1 MLHWILDI
9 LRGAVIG
16 VSNIIPGV
24 SGGTMAVSMGIY
36 DRVIYA
42 VNNLFRQFRK
52 NFRDILPILI
62 GVLVGLFAFAALIGT
77 LLGTKSAEIP
87 VTRLPTNFAFIGLIL
102 GGLPAIYKRVN
113 MKNAGIPGIILFL
126 AFLALV
132 VVLPLLNP
140 PEARTVD
147 HSLGTIL
154 LMIPLG
160 AIASSTMVI
169 PGVSGSMI
177 MMLLGYYN
185 PVINAM
191 NDLRGGDWSSLAV
204 LLPYVIGLLGGIVF
218 IAKLMNF
225 LLRKHGALTFSAI
238 FGLVIGSPVTLLM
251 QNRDCFPP
259 VNAGN
264 WIACIACL
272 AVGFAIAW
280 FMSTLDRKQTET
292 GGEKAP
298 ETVPETAEESR

>member
-1 MLHWILDI
+1 MLQWILDV
-9 LRGAVIG
+9 LRGVVIG

-42 VNNLFRQFRK
+42 VNNLFKQFKK
-52 NFRDILPILI
+52 NFKELLPILI
-62 GVLVGLFAFAALIGT
+62 GVLIGLFAFAALIGT
-77 LLGTKSAEIP
+77 LLGTKSEEIP
-87 VTRLPTNFAFIGLIL
+87 ITRLPTNFAFIGLIL

-113 MKNAGIPGIILFL
+113 MKSARIPGVILFL

-147 HSLGTIL
+147 HSVGTIL
-154 LMIPLG
+154 LMVLLG

-169 PGVSGSMI
+169 PGISGSMI
-177 MMLLGYYN
+177 LMLLGYYN

-191 NDLRGGDWSSLAV
+191 NDLRGGDWSSLAI
-204 LLPYVIGLLGGIVF
+204 LLPYVIGLLAGIVF

-225 LLRKHGALTFSAI
+225 LLKKHPALTFCAI
-238 FGLVIGSPVTLLM
+238 FGLVIGSPVALLM
-251 QNRDCFPP
+251 QNRECFPLA
-259 VNAGN
+259 NTGN
-264 WIACIACL
+264 WIASIACL
-272 AVGFAIAW
+272 VIGFAIAW
-280 FMSTLDRKQTET
+280 FMSTLDKKQ
-292 GGEKAP
+292 A
-298 ETVPETAEESR
+298 

>member
-1 MLHWILDI
+1 MLQWFLDI

-42 VNNLFRQFRK
+42 VNNLFKQFKK
-52 NFRDILPILI
+52 NFKDLLPIII

-77 LLGTKSAEIP
+77 LLGTKSEEIP
-87 VTRLPTNFAFIGLIL
+87 ITRLPTNFAFIGLIL

-113 MKNAGIPGIILFL
+113 MKSAGIPGILLFL
-126 AFLALV
+126 VFLALV

-140 PEARTVD
+140 PEKRNLD
-147 HSLGTIL
+147 HSVGTML

-169 PGVSGSMI
+169 PGISGSMI
-177 MMLLGYYN
+177 LMLLGYYN

-191 NDLRGGDWSSLAV
+191 NDLRGGAWSSLAI
-204 LLPYVIGLLGGIVF
+204 LLPYVIGLLVGIVF

-225 LLRKHGALTFSAI
+225 LLKKHAALTFCAI
-238 FGLVIGSPVTLLM
+238 FGLVIGSPVALLM
-251 QNRDCFPP
+251 QNRECFQLA
-259 VNAGN
+259 NAGN
-264 WIACIACL
+264 WIASIVCL
-272 AVGFAIAW
+272 AAGFAVAW
-280 FMSTLDRKQTET
+280 FMATLDGKQSPGRQEQ
-292 GGEKAP
+292 G
-298 ETVPETAEESR
+298 

>member
-1 MLHWILDI
+1 MLQWILDI

-36 DRVIYA
+36 DRVIDA
-42 VNNLFRQFRK
+42 VNNLFKQFKK
-52 NFRDILPILI
+52 NFKDLLPIII
-62 GVLVGLFAFAALIGT
+62 GVLIGLFAFAALIGT
-77 LLGTKSAEIP
+77 LLGTKSEEIP
-87 VTRLPTNFAFIGLIL
+87 ITRLPTNFAFIGLIL

-113 MKNAGIPGIILFL
+113 MKSAKIPGVILFL
-126 AFLALV
+126 VFLALV

-147 HSLGTIL
+147 HSIGTIL

-169 PGVSGSMI
+169 PGISGSMI
-177 MMLLGYYN
+177 LMLLGYYN

-191 NDLRGGDWSSLAV
+191 NDLRGGDWSSLAI
-204 LLPYVIGLLGGIVF
+204 LAPYVIGLLVGIVF

-225 LLRKHGALTFSAI
+225 LLKKHAALTFSAI
-238 FGLVIGSPVTLLM
+238 FGLVIGSPVALLM
-251 QNRDCFPP
+251 QNRECFQLA
-259 VNAGN
+259 NTGN
-264 WIACIACL
+264 WIASIACL
-272 AVGFAIAW
+272 IVGFAIAW
-280 FMSTLDRKQTET
+280 FMSTLDKKE
-292 GGEKAP
+292 A
-298 ETVPETAEESR
+298 

>member
-1 MLHWILDI
+1 MLQWFLDI

-42 VNNLFRQFRK
+42 VNNLFKQFKK
-52 NFRDILPILI
+52 NFKNLLPIII

-77 LLGTKSAEIP
+77 LLGTKSEEIP
-87 VTRLPTNFAFIGLIL
+87 ITRLPTNFAFIGLIL

-113 MKNAGIPGIILFL
+113 MKSAGIPGILLFL
-126 AFLALV
+126 VFLALV

-140 PEARTVD
+140 PEARNVD
-147 HSLGTIL
+147 HSIGTIL

-185 PVINAM
+185 SVINAM
-191 NDLRGGDWSSLAV
+191 NDLRGGDWSSLAI
-204 LLPYVIGLLGGIVF
+204 LLPYVIGLLVGIVF

-225 LLRKHGALTFSAI
+225 LLKKYSALTFSAI
-238 FGLVIGSPVTLLM
+238 FGLVIGSPVALLM
-251 QNRDCFPP
+251 QNRECFELA
-259 VNAGN
+259 NTGN
-264 WIACIACL
+264 WIASIACL
-272 AVGFAIAW
+272 VIGFAIAW
-280 FMSTLDRKQTET
+280 FMSTLDKKQ
-292 GGEKAP
+292 EKQA
-298 ETVPETAEESR
+298 

>member
-1 MLHWILDI
+1 MLQWILDV

-42 VNNLFRQFRK
+42 VNNLFKQFK
-52 NFRDILPILI
+52 KSFREILPILI
-62 GVLVGLFAFAALIGT
+62 GVLIGLFAFAALIGT
-77 LLGTKSAEIP
+77 LLGTKSSEIP
-87 VTRLPTNFAFIGLIL
+87 MTRLPTNFAFIGLIL

-113 MKNAGIPGIILFL
+113 MKSAKLPGVVLFL
-126 AFLALV
+126 IFLALV

-147 HSLGTIL
+147 HSIGTIL

-169 PGVSGSMI
+169 PGISGSMI
-177 MMLLGYYN
+177 LMLLGYYN

-191 NDLRGGDWSSLAV
+191 NDLRAGDWSSLAI
-204 LLPYVIGLLGGIVF
+204 LAPYVIGLLVGIVF

-225 LLRKHGALTFSAI
+225 LLKKHAALTFSAI
-238 FGLVIGSPVTLLM
+238 FGLVIGSPVALLM
-251 QNRDCFPP
+251 QNRECFQL
-259 VNAGN
+259 ATTGN
-264 WIACIACL
+264 WIASVVCL
-272 AVGFAIAW
+272 VVGFAIAW
-280 FMSTLDRKQTET
+280 FMSTLDKKPAET
-292 GGEKAP
+292 D
-298 ETVPETAEESR
+298 

>member
-1 MLHWILDI
+1 MLQWFLDI

-42 VNNLFRQFRK
+42 VNNLFKQFKK
-52 NFRDILPILI
+52 NSRDLLPIII
-62 GVLVGLFAFAALIGT
+62 GVLVGLFAFAALIGN
-77 LLGTKSAEIP
+77 LLGTKSSEIP
-87 VTRLPTNFAFIGLIL
+87 MTRLPTNFAFIGLIL

-113 MKNAGIPGIILFL
+113 MKSARIPGVILFL
-126 AFLALV
+126 IFLALV

-147 HSLGTIL
+147 HSIGTIL

-160 AIASSTMVI
+160 AIASSTMVV
-169 PGVSGSMI
+169 PGISGSMI
-177 MMLLGYYN
+177 LMLLGYYN

-191 NDLRGGDWSSLAV
+191 NDLRGGDWSSLAI
-204 LLPYVIGLLGGIVF
+204 LAPYAIGLLVGIVF

-225 LLRKHGALTFSAI
+225 LLKKHAALTFCAI
-238 FGLVIGSPVTLLM
+238 FGLVIGSPVALLM
-251 QNRDCFPP
+251 QNRECFQI
-259 VNAGN
+259 ATTGN
-264 WIACIACL
+264 WIISIVCL
-272 AVGFAIAW
+272 VIGFAVAW
-280 FMSTLDRKQTET
+280 FMSTLDKKQSEP
-292 GGEKAP
+292 A
-298 ETVPETAEESR
+298 

>member
-1 MLHWILDI
+1 MLQWILDI

-42 VNNLFRQFRK
+42 VNNLFKQFKK
-52 NFRDILPILI
+52 NFRDLLPIII
-62 GVLVGLFAFAALIGT
+62 GVLIGLFAFAALIGT
-77 LLGTKSAEIP
+77 LLGTKSSEIP
-87 VTRLPTNFAFIGLIL
+87 MTRLPTNFAFIGLIL

-113 MKNAGIPGIILFL
+113 MKSAKIPGVVLFL
-126 AFLALV
+126 IFLALV

-147 HSLGTIL
+147 HSIGTIL

-169 PGVSGSMI
+169 PGISGSMI
-177 MMLLGYYN
+177 LMLLGYYN

-191 NDLRGGDWSSLAV
+191 NDLRAGDWSSLAI
-204 LLPYVIGLLGGIVF
+204 LAPYVVGLLVGIVF

-225 LLRKHGALTFSAI
+225 LLKKHAALTFSAI
-238 FGLVIGSPVTLLM
+238 FGLVIGSPVALLM
-251 QNRDCFPP
+251 QNRECFQL
-259 VNAGN
+259 ATTGN
-264 WIACIACL
+264 WIASIVCL
-272 AVGFAIAW
+272 VVGFAIAW
-280 FMSTLDRKQTET
+280 FMSTLDKKPAET
-292 GGEKAP
+292 D
-298 ETVPETAEESR
+298 

>member
-9 LRGAVIG
+9 LRGAVMG

-42 VNNLFRQFRK
+42 VNNLFKQFKK
-52 NFRDILPILI
+52 NFRDLLPIII
-62 GVLVGLFAFAALIGT
+62 GVLIGLFAFAALIGT
-77 LLGTKSAEIP
+77 LLGTKSDEIP
-87 VTRLPTNFAFIGLIL
+87 ITRLPTNFAFIGLIL
-102 GGLPAIYKRVN
+102 GGLPAIYKRVS
-113 MKNAGIPGIILFL
+113 MKNARMPGVVLFL
-126 AFLALV
+126 LFLALV

-147 HSLGTIL
+147 HSIGTIL

-169 PGVSGSMI
+169 PGISGSMI
-177 MMLLGYYN
+177 LMLLGYYN

-191 NDLRGGDWSSLAV
+191 NDLRGGDWSSLAI
-204 LLPYVIGLLGGIVF
+204 LAPYVIGLLVGIVF

-225 LLRKHGALTFSAI
+225 LLKKHAALTFSAI
-238 FGLVIGSPVTLLM
+238 FGLVIGSPVALLM
-251 QNRDCFPP
+251 QNRECFQLA
-259 VNAGN
+259 NTGN
-264 WIACIACL
+264 WIASIACL
-272 AVGFAIAW
+272 IVGFAIAW
-280 FMSTLDRKQTET
+280 FMSTLDKKE
-292 GGEKAP
+292 A
-298 ETVPETAEESR
+298 

>member
-1 MLHWILDI
+1 MLQWILDV
-9 LRGAVIG
+9 LRGAVMG

-36 DRVIYA
+36 DRVIFA
-42 VNNLFRQFRK
+42 VNNIFKQFK
-52 NFRDILPILI
+52 KSFKEILPILI
-62 GVLVGLFAFAALIGT
+62 GILIGLFAFAALIGT
-77 LLGTKSAEIP
+77 LLGTKSDEIP
-87 VTRLPTNFAFIGLIL
+87 ITRLPTNFAFIGLIL

-113 MKNAGIPGIILFL
+113 MKNAKLPGVILFL
-126 AFLALV
+126 LFLALV

-147 HSLGTIL
+147 HSIGTIL

-191 NDLRGGDWSSLAV
+191 NDLRGGDWSSLAI
-204 LLPYVIGLLGGIVF
+204 LLPYAIGLIVGIVF

-225 LLRKHGALTFSAI
+225 LLKKHEALTFCAI

-251 QNRDCFPP
+251 QNRECFALA
-259 VNAGN
+259 NTGN
-264 WIACIACL
+264 WIASIVCL
-272 AVGFAIAW
+272 VIGFAITW
-280 FMSTLDRKQTET
+280 FMSVIDKKQ
-292 GGEKAP
+292 
-298 ETVPETAEESR
+298 S

>member
-1 MLHWILDI
+1 MLQWILDI
-9 LRGAVIG
+9 LRGVVMG

-36 DRVIYA
+36 DRIIYA
-42 VNNLFRQFRK
+42 ANNIFKQFRK
-52 NFRDILPILI
+52 SIRELLPILI
-62 GVLVGLFAFAALIGT
+62 GVLIGLFAFAALIGT
-77 LLGTKSAEIP
+77 LLGTKSDEIP
-87 VTRLPTNFAFIGLIL
+87 LTRLPTNFAFIGLIL

-113 MKNAGIPGIILFL
+113 MRSAKIPGLILFL
-126 AFLALV
+126 VFLALV

-147 HSLGTIL
+147 HSFGTIL

-185 PVINAM
+185 SIINAM
-191 NDLRGGDWSSLAV
+191 NDLRGGDWSSLAI
-204 LLPYVIGLLGGIVF
+204 LLPYAIGLLVGIVV
-218 IAKLMNF
+218 IAKLMNY
-225 LLRKHGALTFSAI
+225 LLKKHAALTFCAI

-251 QNRDCFPP
+251 QNRECFPLA
-259 VNAGN
+259 NAGN
-264 WIACIACL
+264 WIASIVCL
-272 AVGFAIAW
+272 LIGFAVAW
-280 FMSTLDRKQTET
+280 FMSTIDKKQSEN
-292 GGEKAP
+292 
-298 ETVPETAEESR
+298 

>member
-1 MLHWILDI
+1 MLHWILDV

-42 VNNLFRQFRK
+42 VNNLFKQFKK
-52 NFRDILPILI
+52 NFKTLLPILI
-62 GVLVGLFAFAALIGT
+62 GVLVGLFAFAALIGA
-77 LLGTKSAEIP
+77 LLGTKSDEIP
-87 VTRLPTNFAFIGLIL
+87 ITRLPTNFAFIGLIL
-102 GGLPAIYKRVN
+102 GGLPAIYKRVD
-113 MKNAGIPGIILFL
+113 MKKAGIPGIILFL

-140 PEARTVD
+140 PEAKTVD
-147 HSLGTIL
+147 HSIGTIL

-185 PVINAM
+185 SIINAM
-191 NDLRGGDWSSLAV
+191 NDLRGGDWSSLAI
-204 LLPYVIGLLGGIVF
+204 LLPFVVGLLVGIVF

-225 LLRKHGALTFSAI
+225 LFKKYEALTFCAI
-238 FGLVIGSPVTLLM
+238 FGLVIGSPVVLLM
-251 QNRDCFPP
+251 QNRECFALA
-259 VNAGN
+259 NAGN
-264 WIACIACL
+264 WIASIVCL
-272 AVGFAIAW
+272 VIGFAVAW
-280 FMSTLDRKQTET
+280 LMSALDKKQSEA
-292 GGEKAP
+292 G
-298 ETVPETAEESR
+298 

>member
-1 MLHWILDI
+1 MLQWILDI

-42 VNNLFRQFRK
+42 VNNLFKQFKK
-52 NFRDILPILI
+52 NFRDLLPIII
-62 GVLVGLFAFAALIGT
+62 GVLIGLFAFAALIGN
-77 LLGTKSAEIP
+77 LLGTKSSEIP
-87 VTRLPTNFAFIGLIL
+87 MTRLPTNFAFIGLIL

-113 MKNAGIPGIILFL
+113 MKSARIPGVILFL
-126 AFLALV
+126 IFLALV

-147 HSLGTIL
+147 HSIGTIL

-160 AIASSTMVI
+160 AIASSTMVV
-169 PGVSGSMI
+169 PGISGSMI
-177 MMLLGYYN
+177 LMLLGYYN

-191 NDLRGGDWSSLAV
+191 NDLRGGDWSSLAI
-204 LLPYVIGLLGGIVF
+204 LAPYAIGLLVGIVF

-225 LLRKHGALTFSAI
+225 LLKKHAALTFSAI
-238 FGLVIGSPVTLLM
+238 FGLVIGSPVALLM
-251 QNRDCFPP
+251 QNRECFQIAT
-259 VNAGN
+259 AGN
-264 WIACIACL
+264 WIISIVCL
-272 AVGFAIAW
+272 VIGFAVAW
-280 FMSTLDRKQTET
+280 FMSTLDKKQSEP
-292 GGEKAP
+292 A
-298 ETVPETAEESR
+298 

>member
-1 MLHWILDI
+1 MLQWILDV
-9 LRGAVIG
+9 LRGAVMG

-42 VNNLFRQFRK
+42 VNNLFKQFKK
-52 NFRDILPILI
+52 NFKDLLPIII
-62 GVLVGLFAFAALIGT
+62 GVLIGLFAFAALIGS
-77 LLGTKSAEIP
+77 LLGTKSEEIP
-87 VTRLPTNFAFIGLIL
+87 ITRLPTNFAFIGLIL

-113 MKNAGIPGIILFL
+113 MKNAKVPGIILFL
-126 AFLALV
+126 VFLALV
-132 VVLPLLNP
+132 VVLPLLSP

-147 HSLGTIL
+147 HSIGTML

-185 PVINAM
+185 SVINAM
-191 NDLRGGDWSSLAV
+191 NDLRGGDWSSLAI
-204 LLPYVIGLLGGIVF
+204 LLPYVIGLLVGIVF

-225 LLRKHGALTFSAI
+225 LLKKHGALTFCAI
-238 FGLVIGSPVTLLM
+238 FGLVIGSPVALLM
-251 QNRDCFPP
+251 QNRECFALA
-259 VNAGN
+259 NTGN
-264 WIACIACL
+264 WIASIVCL
-272 AVGFAIAW
+272 IVGFAIAW
-280 FMSTLDRKQTET
+280 FMSTLYKKQSE
-292 GGEKAP
+292 AD
-298 ETVPETAEESR
+298 

>member
-1 MLHWILDI
+1 MLQWILDI

-42 VNNLFRQFRK
+42 VNNLFKQFKK
-52 NFRDILPILI
+52 NFRDLLPIII
-62 GVLVGLFAFAALIGT
+62 GVLIGLFAFAALIGT
-77 LLGTKSAEIP
+77 LLGTKSSEIP
-87 VTRLPTNFAFIGLIL
+87 MTRLPTNFAFIGLIL

-113 MKNAGIPGIILFL
+113 MKSAKLPGVVLFL
-126 AFLALV
+126 IFLALV

-147 HSLGTIL
+147 HSIGTIL

-169 PGVSGSMI
+169 PGISGSMI
-177 MMLLGYYN
+177 LMLLGYYN

-191 NDLRGGDWSSLAV
+191 NDLRAGDWSSLAI
-204 LLPYVIGLLGGIVF
+204 LAPYVVGLLVGIVF

-225 LLRKHGALTFSAI
+225 LLKKHAALTFSAI
-238 FGLVIGSPVTLLM
+238 FGLVIGSPVALLM
-251 QNRDCFPP
+251 QNRECFQI
-259 VNAGN
+259 ATTGN
-264 WIACIACL
+264 WIASVVCL
-272 AVGFAIAW
+272 VVGFAIAW
-280 FMSTLDRKQTET
+280 FMSTLDKKPAET
-292 GGEKAP
+292 D
-298 ETVPETAEESR
+298 

>member
-1 MLHWILDI
+1 MLQWILDI
-9 LRGAVIG
+9 LRGAVMG

-36 DRVIYA
+36 DRIIFA
-42 VNNLFRQFRK
+42 VNNLFKQFK
-52 NFRDILPILI
+52 KSFREILPILI
-62 GVLVGLFAFAALIGT
+62 GVLIGLFAFAALIGT
-77 LLGTKSAEIP
+77 LLGTKSDEIP
-87 VTRLPTNFAFIGLIL
+87 ITRLPTNFAFIGLIL

-113 MKNAGIPGIILFL
+113 MKDAKLPGVILFL
-126 AFLALV
+126 VFLALV

-147 HSLGTIL
+147 HSIGTIL

-185 PVINAM
+185 SVINAM
-191 NDLRGGDWSSLAV
+191 NDLRGGDWSSLAI
-204 LLPYVIGLLGGIVF
+204 LLPYVVGLILGIVF

-225 LLRKHGALTFSAI
+225 LLKKYAALTFCAI
-238 FGLVIGSPVTLLM
+238 FGLVIGSPVALLM
-251 QNRDCFPP
+251 QNRECFALA
-259 VNAGN
+259 NAGN
-264 WIACIACL
+264 WIASIVCL
-272 AVGFAIAW
+272 VIGFAIAW
-280 FMSTLDRKQTET
+280 FMSTLDKKQAKTEPAQ
-292 GGEKAP
+292 E
-298 ETVPETAEESR
+298 

>member
-1 MLHWILDI
+1 MLQWILDV

-52 NFRDILPILI
+52 NIRELLPIII
-62 GVLVGLFAFAALIGT
+62 GVLIGLFAFAALIGS
-77 LLGTKSAEIP
+77 LLGTKSDEIP
-87 VTRLPTNFAFIGLIL
+87 MTRLPTNFAFIGLIL

-113 MKNAGIPGIILFL
+113 MKNAKVPGVILFL
-126 AFLALV
+126 VFLALV

-147 HSLGTIL
+147 HSIGTIL

-160 AIASSTMVI
+160 AISSSTMVI

-177 MMLLGYYN
+177 LMLLGYYN
-185 PVINAM
+185 SVINAM
-191 NDLRGGDWSSLAV
+191 NDLRGGDWSSLAI
-204 LLPYVIGLLGGIVF
+204 LLPYVIGLLIGIVF
-218 IAKLMNF
+218 IARLMNF
-225 LLRKHGALTFSAI
+225 LLRKHAALTFCAI
-238 FGLVIGSPVTLLM
+238 FGLVIGSPVALLM
-251 QNRDCFPP
+251 QNRECFALA
-259 VNAGN
+259 NAGN
-264 WIACIACL
+264 WIASIVCL
-272 AVGFAIAW
+272 VIGFAIAW
-280 FMSTLDRKQTET
+280 FMARLDSKR
-292 GGEKAP
+292 P
-298 ETVPETAEESR
+298 ETKPELG

>member
-1 MLHWILDI
+1 MLQWFLDI

-42 VNNLFRQFRK
+42 VNNLFKQFKK
-52 NFRDILPILI
+52 NFRDLLPIII
-62 GVLVGLFAFAALIGT
+62 GVLVGLFAFAALIGS
-77 LLGTKSAEIP
+77 LLGTKSSEIP
-87 VTRLPTNFAFIGLIL
+87 MTRLPTNFAFIGLIL

-113 MKNAGIPGIILFL
+113 MKDAKVPGIILFL
-126 AFLALV
+126 IFLALV

-147 HSLGTIL
+147 HSIGTIL

-169 PGVSGSMI
+169 PGISGSMI
-177 MMLLGYYN
+177 LMLLGYYN

-191 NDLRGGDWSSLAV
+191 NDLRSGDWSSIAI
-204 LLPYVIGLLGGIVF
+204 LLPYALGLLVGIVF

-225 LLRKHGALTFSAI
+225 LLKKHAALTFSAI
-238 FGLVIGSPVTLLM
+238 FGLVIGSPVALLM
-251 QNRDCFPP
+251 QNRECFQIAT
-259 VNAGN
+259 AGN
-264 WIACIACL
+264 WIISIVCL
-272 AVGFAIAW
+272 IVGFAVAW
-280 FMSTLDRKQTET
+280 FMSTLDKKQSEP
-292 GGEKAP
+292 A
-298 ETVPETAEESR
+298 

>member
-1 MLHWILDI
+1 MLQWILDI

-42 VNNLFRQFRK
+42 VNNLFKQFKK
-52 NFRDILPILI
+52 NFRDLLPIII
-62 GVLVGLFAFAALIGT
+62 GVLIGLFAFAALIGT
-77 LLGTKSAEIP
+77 LLGTKSDEIP
-87 VTRLPTNFAFIGLIL
+87 LTRLPTNFAFIGLIL

-113 MKNAGIPGIILFL
+113 MKDAGISGVILFL
-126 AFLALV
+126 VFLALV
-132 VVLPLLNP
+132 VVLPLLSP

-147 HSLGTIL
+147 HSIGTIL

-169 PGVSGSMI
+169 PGISGSMI
-177 MMLLGYYN
+177 LMLLGYYN

-191 NDLRGGDWSSLAV
+191 NDLRGGDWSSLAI
-204 LLPYVIGLLGGIVF
+204 LAPYAIGLLVGIVF

-225 LLRKHGALTFSAI
+225 LLKKHAALTFSAI
-238 FGLVIGSPVTLLM
+238 FGLVIGSPVALLM
-251 QNRDCFPP
+251 QNRECFQI
-259 VNAGN
+259 ATTGN
-264 WIACIACL
+264 WIISIVCL
-272 AVGFAIAW
+272 VIGFAVAW
-280 FMSTLDRKQTET
+280 FMSTLDKKQSEP
-292 GGEKAP
+292 A
-298 ETVPETAEESR
+298 